1 MRFTTKN
8 PARAAALI
16 GIMTATIEFTKLILA
31 SVPNVEAVTLLIA
44 SYSFVFGSWGII
56 ASLLFVLIEPLIWG
70 FGTWFLS
77 YLLYWPTLAL
87 VFAALG
93 RRGKE
98 VGTIFPAVVAV
109 LLTVWF
115 GILSSLVD
123 VGLFAGVWE
132 RFFERFFIYYLRGVP
147 FYALQVITNAVI
159 FPLLFKPITKLLYKI
174 KSRI

>member
-1 MRFTTKN
+1 MSALLLTDNMRFTTKTA
-8 PARAAALI
+8 ARAAALV
-16 GIMTATIEFTKLILA
+16 GIMAATVECAKLALA
-31 SVPNVEAVTLLIA
+31 SLPNIEAVTLLIA
-44 SYSFVFGSWGII
+44 AYSFVFGPLGIL
-56 ASLLFVLIEPLIWG
+56 ASIIFVLIEPLIWG

-98 VGTIFPAVVAV
+98 VGKIFPAVVAV

-159 FPLLFKPITKLLYKI
+159 FPLLFKAY
-174 KSRI
+174 S